1 MKNTNRRVL
10 VCTLAAVLLL
20 SGCGGKKPDSG
31 SQSGSGSMGS
41 SGSTSGSSQG
51 AWRTG
56 LGVVT
61 KAEAT
66 ERAGTITTTAAA
78 ILLDADGKLVDV
90 MLDELETSVSADGT
104 GAVTMPSDYRTK
116 RQKGQDYPLAEVSSI
131 RKSWAEQADS
141 FADYLTGK
149 TMDEVKKLELD
160 ESGKA
165 KDADLLSGCTI
176 VVEPYRDA
184 ILRACE
190 NAKALGAAKGDH
202 VTLGIE
208 AGNASSG
215 SAAIDDKDLMAQ
227 VDTTLAA
234 LTMDENDRVTSAV
247 VDMTEPAMTVS
258 ADGTVNAPEDIRTK
272 LEQGDDYGMRKA
284 SKLGKEWYEH
294 SEGYCDYLK
303 GKNVTEVGRI
313 PADGSDADLLA
324 LCTIST
330 EEMHMAVLKA
340 MKAE

>member
-1 MKNTNRRVL
+1 MKNTNRLVL
-10 VCTLAAVLLL
+10 AGTLAAALLL
-20 SGCGGKKPDSG
+20 SGCGEKKNDSDSG
-31 SQSGSGSMGS
+31 SMSGSGSM
-41 SGSTSGSSQG
+41 STSQSESQTA

-66 ERAGTITTTAAA
+66 EHAGTITTTAAA
-78 ILLDADGKLVDV
+78 VLLDADGKLVDV
-90 MLDELETSVSADGT
+90 MLDELESSVSTDGS

-116 RQKGQDYPLAEVSSI
+116 RQKGTDYPLEEVSSI
-131 RKSWAEQADS
+131 QKSWAEQADA
-141 FADYLTGK
+141 FADYLTGR
-149 TMDEVKKLELD
+149 TPEEVKKLELD

-165 KDADLLSGCTI
+165 KDVDLLSGCTI

-190 NAKALGAAKGDH
+190 NAKALGAAKGDRT
-202 VTLGIE
+202 VLGIE
-208 AGNASSG
+208 ASNGSSG
-215 SAAIDDKDLMAQ
+215 NSAIDDKDLTAQ
-227 VDTTLAA
+227 VNVILAA
-234 LTMDENDRVTSAV
+234 LTLDENDRVTSAMA
-247 VDMTEPAMTVS
+247 DETEPAVTVS
-258 ADGTVNAPEDIRTK
+258 ADGTVTAPEDIRTK

-284 SKLGKEWYEH
+284 SQLGKEWYEH

-330 EEMHMAVLKA
+330 ENLQKAVLKA
-340 MKAE
+340 MKVQ

>member
-1 MKNTNRRVL
+1 MKNTNRLVL
-10 VCTLAAVLLL
+10 AGTLAAALLL
-20 SGCGGKKPDSG
+20 SGCGGKKNDSDSG
-31 SQSGSGSMGS
+31 SMSGSGSM
-41 SGSTSGSSQG
+41 STSQSESQTA

-61 KAEAT
+61 KAEASD
-66 ERAGTITTTAAA
+66 RAGLITTTAAA

-90 MLDELETSVSADGT
+90 MLDELETSVSADST

-116 RQKGQDYPLAEVSSI
+116 RQMGTDYPLEEVSSI
-131 RKSWAEQADS
+131 RKSWAEQVDFFADS
-141 FADYLTGK
+141 LTGK
-149 TMDEVKKLELD
+149 TMGEVKKLELD
-160 ESGKA
+160 ESGMA

-190 NAKALGAAKGDH
+190 NAKALGAAKGDRA
-202 VTLGIE
+202 VLGME
-208 AGNASSG
+208 AANGSSG
-215 SAAIDDKDLMAQ
+215 SSAIDDKDLTAQ
-227 VDTTLAA
+227 VNVALAA
-234 LTMDENDRVTSAV
+234 LTLDENSRVTSAV
-247 VDMTEPAMTVS
+247 ADETEPAVTVS
-258 ADGTVNAPEDIRTK
+258 ADGTVTAPETIRTK
-272 LEQGDDYGMRKA
+272 LEQGDDLGMRKA

-303 GKNVTEVGRI
+303 GKNVTEVGKI

-330 EEMHMAVLKA
+330 EELHKAVLKA

>member
-1 MKNTNRRVL
+1 MKNTNRLVL
-10 VCTLAAVLLL
+10 AGTLAAALLL
-20 SGCGGKKPDSG
+20 SGCGGKKNDSDSG
-31 SQSGSGSMGS
+31 SMSGSGSM
-41 SGSTSGSSQG
+41 STSQSESQTA

-78 ILLDADGKLVDV
+78 VLLDADGKLVDV
-90 MLDELETSVSADGT
+90 MLDELESSVSADGS

-116 RQKGQDYPLAEVSSI
+116 RQMGTDYPLEEVSSI
-131 RKSWAEQADS
+131 QKSWAEQADA

-149 TMDEVKKLELD
+149 TPEDVKKLELD

-190 NAKALGAAKGDH
+190 NAKALGAAKGDRA
-202 VTLGIE
+202 VLGIE
-208 AGNASSG
+208 ASNGSSG
-215 SAAIDDKDLMAQ
+215 KSAIDDKDLTAQ
-227 VDTTLAA
+227 VNVTLAA
-234 LTMDENDRVTSAV
+234 LTLDENDRVTSAMA
-247 VDMTEPAMTVS
+247 DETEPAMTVS
-258 ADGTVNAPEDIRTK
+258 ADGTVTAPEAIRTK

-284 SKLGKEWYEH
+284 SQLGKEWYEH

-330 EEMHMAVLKA
+330 EDLQKAVLKA
-340 MKAE
+340 MKVQ